1 MSFCLMPTVLFLTG
15 GAVWGADCAVAY
27 WRFEAGPA
35 GSAVAHPV
43 GDGIFYPGVT
53 DSTGNGNH
61 LSAWSEGGAMGYAYR
76 TDVGL
81 SAVPQTQA
89 VNIFSVKNSGAFP
102 GLFTSSAGSAP
113 TGKDIENIAFAQF
126 TIEAFFKPETGG
138 HRTIVGRDARNVAA
152 NGALAAL
159 YFQLLPGDAMA
170 IKFADVSGYWHEAV
184 SAAGAVQGFT
194 YNGDPEGTLGK
205 WYYAAAVS
213 DGARLSLYLANMT
226 DGGGLQLAAQTILTA
241 GGSPNRTLA
250 KGSVSG
256 TNWHAGGWSV
266 GRGLY
271 NGNHTDRAWGFI
283 DEVRISDAALM
294 PEDFL
299 FTSMVQKGVQIE
311 PSRVTVAEEGTTF
324 ANVYVSLLFAPQGDV
339 VIAIDE
345 SANVKQVVLDR
356 TALTFTPA
364 NWAIPQAV
372 RITAIDDDFLENA
385 VHSVRL
391 SVSVS
396 SSDSAFDGQAVDA
409 IDVAILDN
417 ECGAWGYSP
426 ADLNRDCRIDL
437 ADVSEFAQGWLECS
451 LPETESCVHYN
462 L

>member
-1 MSFCLMPTVLFLTG
+1 
-15 GAVWGADCAVAY
+15 
-27 WRFEAGPA
+27 
-35 GSAVAHPV
+35 
-43 GDGIFYPGVT
+43 
-53 DSTGNGNH
+53 
-61 LSAWSEGGAMGYAYR
+61 
-76 TDVGL
+76 
-81 SAVPQTQA
+81 
-89 VNIFSVKNSGAFP
+89 
-102 GLFTSSAGSAP
+102 
-113 TGKDIENIAFAQF
+113 
-126 TIEAFFKPETGG
+126 
-138 HRTIVGRDARNVAA
+138 
-152 NGALAAL
+152 
-159 YFQLLPGDAMA
+159 
-170 IKFADVSGYWHEAV
+170 
-184 SAAGAVQGFT
+184 
-194 YNGDPEGTLGK
+194 
-205 WYYAAAVS
+205 
-213 DGARLSLYLANMT
+213 
-226 DGGGLQLAAQTILTA
+226 
-241 GGSPNRTLA
+241 
-250 KGSVSG
+250 
-256 TNWHAGGWSV
+256 
-266 GRGLY
+266 LY